1 MANPMFGEPRI
12 VEGIAEMLREM
23 PAPRPQLLVRVY
35 PKDQTGRFD
44 EVKRRNPDVLFPRVP
59 WEPAWLTPMPGDVPM
74 LTNTLRHA
82 DVGINAAST
91 VSLELCMFDKP
102 VLNVGYNPPGMDIRP
117 WDYARFY
124 RFDHYRPVVAS
135 GAVQVASSEQEM
147 AQMLRNAL
155 AAPHEYAGERRALIA
170 EMFGSSLDGCSG
182 NRVADR
188 LLELSARQSAVDD
201 LAASGTLIRA

>member
-1 MANPMFGEPRI
+1 
-12 VEGIAEMLREM
+12 
-23 PAPRPQLLVRVY
+23 
-35 PKDQTGRFD
+35 
-44 EVKRRNPDVLFPRVP
+44 
-59 WEPAWLTPMPGDVPM
+59 
-74 LTNTLRHA
+74 
-82 DVGINAAST
+82 
-91 VSLELCMFDKP
+91 MFDKP